1 MVIAVVGA
9 SGFVGFEL
17 VKKLVDSENQ
27 IRVLS
32 RNESYPIKGVTV
44 FSLDL
49 THEDADFGDFLG
61 GVDILYNCSGVISDE
76 SLMWDLH
83 VTAMERLTQFSRGRV
98 KRWVQLGSVGSYG
111 CFRDGDITE
120 DFDDNPVGLYEKTKT
135 ISDNIIKNSGIP
147 YVILRPSNI
156 FGLSMSN
163 QSVFEL
169 LKAIRLGVFFYIGRK
184 DSVVNYIH
192 IDDVVSALIKCGVHR
207 LALGNTFNVSQSIK
221 TSSMVRSLQMG
232 SGVKG
237 NFLRFPEALVRRI
250 SQIVRMLY
258 KPFPLTGSRI
268 DALTGHCVYN
278 SQKIVDILSFEFGKD
293 LEDRFYDFSLDVSQ
307 SYEKK

>member
-9 SGFVGFEL
+9 SGFVGLEL
-17 VKKLVDSENQ
+17 VKKLVDSGNQ

-32 RNESYPIKGVTV
+32 RNELYPIKGVTV
-44 FSLDL
+44 FRLDL
-49 THEDADFGDFLG
+49 THEHSDFGDFLD

-83 VTAMERLTQFSRGRV
+83 VTAMERLVQLSRGRV

-111 CFRDGDITE
+111 RFLNGDVTE
-120 DFDDNPVGLYEKTKT
+120 EFDDHPVGLYEETKT
-135 ISDNIIKNSGIP
+135 ISDNIVKNSDIP

-163 QSVFEL
+163 QSLFEL
-169 LKAIRLGVFFYIGRK
+169 LRAIRLGVFFHIGRK
-184 DSVVNYIH
+184 DSIVNYIW
-192 IDDVVSALIKCGVHR
+192 IDDVVSALIKCGVDR
-207 LALGNTFNVSQSIK
+207 SALGNTFNISQSIK
-221 TSSMVRSLQMG
+221 TNSMVWSLQKG
-232 SGVKG
+232 LGIKG
-237 NFLRFPEALVRRI
+237 NFLRFPEVFVRRI
-250 SQIVRMLY
+250 AQIARMVY
-258 KPFPLTGSRI
+258 KPFPLTESRI

-278 SQKIVDILSFEFGKD
+278 SQKIVDILGFEFGKD
-293 LEDRFYDFSLDVSQ
+293 LEGRFYDFSLDAAQ